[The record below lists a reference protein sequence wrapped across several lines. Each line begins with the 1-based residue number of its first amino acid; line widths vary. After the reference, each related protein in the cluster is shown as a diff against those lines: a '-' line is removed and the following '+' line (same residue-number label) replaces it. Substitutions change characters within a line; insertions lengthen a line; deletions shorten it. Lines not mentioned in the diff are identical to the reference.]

1 MAILKD
7 KDKDDIKSGIVNYLL
22 HCNETVDTN
31 ILVNKI
37 NSYLPFEER
46 LKDPSM
52 FTTNL
57 NILVTTGAG
66 NTIQGG
72 ADIWTNHFLKV
83 IWPNLPKRKNWRLLI
98 DSKRPTNFDKNSLP
112 EGLIF
117 HFHGDDSN
125 KTEKWLS
132 ECMGIYYLHSH
143 YHKREHIWK
152 WERKFKTIFV
162 HAYPTE
168 MEEVINKVPELK
180 RLQFNTKVD
189 SAFYNEFLQTFNKRI
204 WIGNNSS
211 KLLDDF
217 PNYTYTIPNF
227 YKFKHNIRPNDKIN
241 SKIGFASRAESRKCL
256 HWVHGHSGFVL
267 TGKYDFENLKE
278 STGYLFPGVKF
289 YQWNPTI
296 HDKFMRK
303 DFDIFHGAYFKEPF
317 GYSIFQ
323 AVDYGKIPIIHT
335 DWAKEVDYKYRA
347 SSKNEF
353 DKMVKKIIG
362 DDAGVRFQE
371 FFKLKTYMMT
381 FDNVENWSAKIL
393 EKFI

>member
-1 MAILKD
+1 MAILKN

-52 FTTNL
+52 FETSL

-72 ADIWTNHFLKV
+72 DDIWTNHFLKL
-83 IWPNLPKRKNWRLLI
+83 IWPELPKRKNWKLLI
-98 DSKRPTNFDKNSLP
+98 DSKRPTNFDKKSLP
-112 EGLIF
+112 EGLDF
-117 HFHGDDSN
+117 HFHGDDPS

-143 YHKREHIWK
+143 YHKREYIWK

-189 SAFYNEFLQTFNKRI
+189 SAFYNEFVQSFNKRI
-204 WIGNNSS
+204 WIGNNPS

-227 YKFKHNIRPNDKIN
+227 YKFKHNIRPNDEIN
-241 SKIGFASRAESRKCL
+241 NKIGFASRAESRKCL

-278 STGYLFPGVKF
+278 STGYSFPDVKF
-289 YQWNPTI
+289 YQWNPSI

-335 DWAKEVDYKYRA
+335 DWAKEIDYKYRA

-362 DDAGVRFQE
+362 DDKNTRFQE

-381 FDNVENWSAKIL
+381 FDNVENWSTKIL